1 MKSFVLVII
10 GFSIGLMLLNGCTG
24 KSDNAVHEH
33 ADEKAIYY
41 CPMHP
46 QITSDKPGVCPIC
59 HMDLVK
65 KTDDAGVD
73 AMAMSDEL
81 KLSDRKQVLANVATT
96 KVVLSELSKKITAY
110 SYLDF
115 AEQNRRV
122 ITARFNGR
130 IEKLY
135 VNKTGDYIGKGQ
147 PLFDI
152 YSPDLLQAQ
161 NEYLIA
167 LNSKAGFDGSLI
179 KSARKKLELY
189 GVTDDQIQSLEKT
202 KEPLYVL
209 TFLSPFSGT
218 VIEKSI
224 QEGIYVNEGTKLYDV
239 ADLSVLW
246 NLAEVYEN
254 DLPYIKAGRSVELKT
269 QSYPNETFR
278 GTVTFIYP
286 VVNAQTRTV
295 KIRSE
300 FVNTGNK
307 LKPQMYGESS
317 FAVDLGKGI
326 AIPSDAVLF
335 TGKRNVVWIK
345 TGHNTFEA
353 KDVTVGMKIDGQYQ
367 ILSGLKEGDEIA
379 VTGGF
384 LIDSESQ
391 LRTGLATDDH
401 QHD

>member
-1 MKSFVLVII
+1 MKSF
-10 GFSIGLMLLNGCTG
+10 LMLVSFTTVFLLFSGCNSKTENSTDG
-24 KSDNAVHEH
+24 H
-33 ADEKAIYY
+33 ADQKIIYY

-65 KTDDAGVD
+65 KSDDGDVD
-73 AMAMSDEL
+73 VMAMSDDL
-81 KLSDRKQVLANVATT
+81 KLSDRKQVLANVSTM
-96 KVVLSELSKKITAY
+96 KVVSSELSKKITAY

-135 VNKTGDYIGKGQ
+135 VNTTGDYIGKGQ

-167 LNSKAGFDGSLI
+167 LNSKSGFDETLI

-189 GVTDDQIQSLEKT
+189 GITTEQIQSLEKT
-202 KEPLYVL
+202 KEPQYVL

-218 VIEKSI
+218 VIEKNI
-224 QEGIYVNEGTKLYDV
+224 QEGQYVNEGSKLYDV

-254 DLPYIKAGRSVELKT
+254 DLPYIKPGRNVELKT
-269 QSYPNETFR
+269 QSYPNEAFR

-286 VVNAQTRTV
+286 IVNSQTRTV

-300 FVNTGNK
+300 FVNVGNK
-307 LKPQMYGESS
+307 LKPQMYGESVFS
-317 FAVDLGKGI
+317 VSLGKGI

-345 TGHNTFEA
+345 TGHNAFEA

-367 ILSGLKEGDEIA
+367 IISGLKEGDEIA

-391 LRTGLATDDH
+391 LRAGLVTEEH